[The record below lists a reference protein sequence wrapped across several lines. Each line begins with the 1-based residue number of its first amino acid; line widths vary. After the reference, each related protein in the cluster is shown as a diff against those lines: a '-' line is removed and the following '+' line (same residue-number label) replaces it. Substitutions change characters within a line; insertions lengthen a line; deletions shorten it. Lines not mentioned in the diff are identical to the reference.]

1 MSSGLRSISG
11 DSFEPLEAIGGWRG
25 ILEAVLPTIVFILIV
40 ALRPDALTTAL
51 LASLGLTALSV
62 LARLAQRQSL
72 TQALAGGAL
81 ALISAVWAWRSGEAS
96 NFYAT
101 GLLINAGWLAATV
114 LSQLLRWPLLGL
126 FMSAWHVTVEET
138 NAQKASEPLG
148 AEEAPA
154 QSSEE
159 TPLRSAWSVA
169 TAWRRDPERRDEKRR
184 YVATTWLFAAMF
196 AIRLGVEVPL
206 YFGGEASLGALGVA
220 RLILGV
226 PLYALVLWLMWLL
239 LRPQRE
245 QSQM

>member
-25 ILEAVLPTIVFILIV
+25 ILEAILPTIVFILIV
-40 ALRPDALTTAL
+40 ALRPGALTTAL

-101 GLLINAGWLAATV
+101 GLLINAAWLAATM
-114 LSQLLRWPLLGL
+114 LSQLLRWPLVGL
-126 FMSAWHVTVEET
+126 FISAWNVTVED
-138 NAQKASEPLG
+138 ARGQKVSESLDTEG
-148 AEEAPA
+148 APA
-154 QSSEE
+154 QSSEG

-169 TAWRRDPERRDEKRR
+169 TAWRRDPARRDEKRR
-184 YVATTWLFAAMF
+184 YVVATWVFAALF

-206 YFGGEASLGALGVA
+206 YLGGEASLGALGVA
-220 RLILGV
+220 RLVLGV
-226 PLYALVLWLMWLL
+226 PFYALVLWLMWLL